1 MAVRHWNWRMVFLT
15 TAGVAALAFAVWA
28 QEEQEGESSCTA
40 ACYDAEDL
48 CYESCDDSDDP
59 ASCEMGCRV
68 ETDACLEACE

>member
-1 MAVRHWNWRMVFLT
+1 MVYST
-15 TAGVAALAFAVWA
+15 TAGVGALAFAVWA